1 MTPVG
6 AALFTV
12 WGTHRHCLQLEGC
25 HRNPWHPEKSH
36 SARWLCARPLLLQA
50 VRSSRAQPASHL
62 WNLGASHIPRAS
74 EPSGKGCCVN
84 ARREREKKKCYLL
97 YRLEKLRMYD
107 SGQNSAGQNG
117 VTRLFKRTGGLETTM
132 RPHSFVTKEK
142 GVRPSGWMT
151 PGVGERPAGSQLPFE
166 EEVCDPAQISLLGS
180 WYGLRLRH

>member
-1 MTPVG
+1 
-6 AALFTV
+6 
-12 WGTHRHCLQLEGC
+12 
-25 HRNPWHPEKSH
+25 
-36 SARWLCARPLLLQA
+36 
-50 VRSSRAQPASHL
+50 
-62 WNLGASHIPRAS
+62 
-74 EPSGKGCCVN
+74 
-84 ARREREKKKCYLL
+84 
-97 YRLEKLRMYD
+97 MYD

-132 RPHSFVTKEK
+132 RPHSFITKEK